1 MVHVS
6 RWQRLRGAG
15 RQLSSGH
22 RSGDPRSGSPCRAA
36 TNRNDWAAVEFDYL
50 DFYGGTRHTAQA
62 AMSLTVLYGYRD
74 LSMTGFEEVPLMTEC
89 TFSASSTLNG
99 QPRAGTQYDWTVDG
113 EPRGDSA
120 VAVLRLD
127 AEGFYDV
134 TVRARRIRS
143 CTHKLAMGARVQRI
157 PAL

>member
-1 MVHVS
+1 MS
-6 RWQRLRGAG
+6 ADGNAYAE
-15 RQLSSGH
+15 
-22 RSGDPRSGSPCRAA
+22 PEGSYLAATAA

-62 AMSLTVLYGYRD
+62 AVSLTVLYGYRD

-134 TVRARRIRS
+134 TVRATDEFGHVLTNSRWVHAYNGS
-143 CTHKLAMGARVQRI
+143 QPCS
-157 PAL
+157 